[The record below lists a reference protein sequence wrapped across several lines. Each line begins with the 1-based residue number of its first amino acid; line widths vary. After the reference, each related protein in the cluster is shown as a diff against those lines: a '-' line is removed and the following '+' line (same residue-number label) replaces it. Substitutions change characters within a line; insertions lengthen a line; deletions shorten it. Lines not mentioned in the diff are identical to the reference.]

1 MYLLILA
8 REGFAPPSDASPAVC
23 RSVANST
30 TADAPSGASH
40 FASPRPVWKGDVQ
53 MARWSRRMFPKKC
66 RSAGVGEVWGCGD
79 GDGCASGEPCACAAD
94 AARQTRMK
102 TTAARRAFVAIEM
115 LLPIT
120 SPFTQTSV
128 RLKTCVRLITVCDW
142 VRPLRWRVK
151 SVPPAVAGGLRAE
164 QHTPARYRRRY

>member
-94 AARQTRMK
+94 AARQAGMK
-102 TTAARRAFVAIEM
+102 TTAAGRAFVAIEM

-120 SPFTQTSV
+120 APLSPTPV
-128 RLKTCVRLITVCDW
+128 RPEKRRALITCLD
-142 VRPLRWRVK
+142 
-151 SVPPAVAGGLRAE
+151 
-164 QHTPARYRRRY
+164 